1 MPSFCLS
8 YFTVWTSVENTS
20 SQPLMLI
27 NSSSLKGVEIM
38 DGGSITMP
46 MDIRVEATIMSTS
59 KNGI

>member
-1 MPSFCLS
+1 
-8 YFTVWTSVENTS
+8 
-20 SQPLMLI
+20 MLI

-46 MDIRVEATIMSTS
+46 MDISVEATIMSSS

>member
-38 DGGSITMP
+38 EGGSITMP
-46 MDIRVEATIMSTS
+46 MDISVLETTMSMMR
-59 KNGI
+59 KGI